1 MHRFT
6 ENCKIVSA
14 MIPQTLSTDST
25 MDAVDTFG
33 YNSAVVMFH
42 IGNSG
47 DTLSGSVKIECELEH
62 GDTSTTA
69 DCPDTALSASVTG
82 TNTGTAALIDA
93 PAEDSRTVTV
103 QYTGN
108 KRYLKPVI
116 NLTGTHTNGTPCA
129 CTVVLFD
136 PHVLPAA

>member
-1 MHRFT
+1 MHRFS
-6 ENCKIVSA
+6 ENCKVVTA
-14 MIPQTLSTDST
+14 MIPQTLTTDSAMT
-25 MDAVDTFG
+25 AIDTFG

-42 IGNSG
+42 VGNSA
-47 DTLSGSVKIECELEH
+47 DTLSGSVKIELELEH

-82 TNTGTAALIDA
+82 TNTGTAAVIDA
-93 PAEDSRTVTV
+93 PAEDSLTVTV
-103 QYTGN
+103 QYVGS
-108 KRYLKPVI
+108 KRYIKPVF
-116 NLTGTHTNGTPCA
+116 NLTGTHTSGTPCA